1 MILKNI
7 SGQQLNL
14 LKIWSIDE
22 ELSLNEEIRA
32 HFAENSAVIEA
43 INNSNLAILCEK
55 CNQVLQTKTAIACL
69 KKDFYSSL
77 AVDKD
82 NIDQVIDEA
91 NNWVTISS
99 NRILWDVN
107 NDYLSSTF
115 DFKVPF
121 DGIYSADGQIKLV
134 EITNCSKIE
143 LALFKRG
150 EFFDDYWFILD
161 EKPIVSGQTETLLSY
176 STFFDFYEDEKFC
189 LKIKLCGENSSA
201 KIVGEDDFTAWGY
214 SFARNLHK

>member
-82 NIDQVIDEA
+82 GEDQDLSG
-91 NNWVTISS
+91 NNWTVVSS
-99 NRILWDVN
+99 SRILWDAN
-107 NDYLSSTF
+107 DDYLAESN
-115 DFKVPF
+115 DFKIPF
-121 DGIYSADGQIKLV
+121 DGVYSSDGQIK
-134 EITNCSKIE
+134 IINISNCTKIE
-143 LALFKRG
+143 LALFKRKDG
-150 EFFDDYWFILD
+150 GDDYWFILD
-161 EKPIVSGQTETLLSY
+161 EKPIVSGQSDTLLSY
-176 STFFDFYEDEKFC
+176 STFFDFYEEEEYC
-189 LKIKLCGENSSA
+189 LKIKLYGENASA
-201 KIVGEDDFTAWGY
+201 TINGEDDYTAWGY
-214 SFARNLHK
+214 SFSRNLHK